1 MEEKILNSDII
12 KQKIGIEPLI
22 EVIEVDKEKQNDQ
35 KNSASNHLQVPQSI
49 WMKKINVRGL
59 ARLGTADNQN
69 VRETGDF
76 SGVP

>member
-12 KQKIGIEPLI
+12 KQRIGVEPLI

-35 KNSASNHLQVPQSI
+35 KRTASNYLQVPQSI
-49 WMKKINVRGL
+49 WMKKIIDRGL

-69 VRETGDF
+69 DRETGDI